1 MTSPGKANSE
11 KKVSDYATVD
21 DLVAK
26 RVELLDAFLSSQQTL
41 ENAKKAYSVAKK
53 GLTEFNFKYG
63 RVLEVMEEAN

>member
-1 MTSPGKANSE
+1 
-11 KKVSDYATVD
+11 VSDYATVD

-41 ENAKKAYSVAKK
+41 ENAKKAYFVAKK
-53 GLTEFNFKYG
+53 GLTEFNSKYG